1 MQKLLYISIS
11 CLNFSFPRSSV
22 RNRGFTL
29 LEILV
34 AIAIFSIMAAF
45 SYATLQQVLSTNQHL
60 QKQAD
65 ELAELQFLFGR
76 FLEDISQLVN
86 RPIRDEFGATEPA
99 LIGSSQILK
108 LTRSG
113 WENPLESKR
122 SNLQR
127 VEWMLEGKTLYRQ
140 YWTVLDRT
148 RFNQPIKTALLKD
161 IESLEFRYLDSNNV
175 WQKEFPPKPPAQIT
189 IKAVEMSFD
198 LKNWGKLN
206 RIVETTQAFVVK
218 PVEKPKENLK

>member
-1 MQKLLYISIS
+1 MKS
-11 CLNFSFPRSSV
+11 
-22 RNRGFTL
+22 RGFTL

-34 AIAIFSIMAAF
+34 AIAIFSIMAVF
-45 SYATLQQVLSTNQHL
+45 SYQTLQQVLSTNQHL

-65 ELAELQFLFGR
+65 DLAQLQFLFGR
-76 FLEDISQLVN
+76 FLEDVAQLVN

-127 VEWMLEGKTLYRQ
+127 VEWIRRKNALT
-140 YWTVLDRT
+140 TILDGFRSNPFQST
-148 RFNQPIKTALLKD
+148 DQNRVIK
-161 IESLEFRYLDSNNV
+161 RH
-175 WQKEFPPKPPAQIT
+175 
-189 IKAVEMSFD
+189 
-198 LKNWGKLN
+198 
-206 RIVETTQAFVVK
+206 
-218 PVEKPKENLK
+218 

>member
-1 MQKLLYISIS
+1 MKS
-11 CLNFSFPRSSV
+11 
-22 RNRGFTL
+22 RGFTL

-34 AIAIFSIMAAF
+34 AIAIFSIMAVFAY
-45 SYATLQQVLSTNQHL
+45 STLQQVLSTNQHL

-65 ELAELQFLFGR
+65 DLAQLQFLFGC
-76 FLEDISQLVN
+76 FLEDVSQLTQ
-86 RPIRDEFGATEPA
+86 RSIRDEFGATEPA
-99 LIGSSQILK
+99 LIGSSQLLK

-127 VEWMLEGKTLYRQ
+127 VEWILEGKILYRQ

-161 IESLEFRYLDSNNV
+161 IEMLEFRYLDSNNV
-175 WQKEFPPKPPAQIT
+175 WQKEFPPKPPAQTT
-189 IKAVEMSFD
+189 IKAVEMSFS
-198 LKNWGKLN
+198 LKNWGKLY
-206 RIVETTQAFVVK
+206 RIVETTQAFVPK
-218 PVEKPKENLK
+218 PVDKPKS

>member
-1 MQKLLYISIS
+1 MKS
-11 CLNFSFPRSSV
+11 
-22 RNRGFTL
+22 RGFTL

-34 AIAIFSIMAAF
+34 AIAIFSIMAVFAY
-45 SYATLQQVLSTNQHL
+45 STLQQVLSTNQHL

-65 ELAELQFLFGR
+65 ELAQLQFLFGR
-76 FLEDISQLVN
+76 FLEDVAQLTQ
-86 RPIRDEFGATEPA
+86 RSIRDEFGATEPA
-99 LIGSSQILK
+99 LMGSSQILK

-127 VEWMLEGKTLYRQ
+127 VEWILEGKTLYRQ

-161 IESLEFRYLDSNNV
+161 IEMLEFRYLDSNNV
-175 WQKEFPPKPPAQIT
+175 WQKEFPPKPPAQTT
-189 IKAVEMSFD
+189 IKAVEMSFS

-206 RIVETTQAFVVK
+206 RIVETTQAFVPK
-218 PVEKPKENLK
+218 PVDKPKS

>member
-1 MQKLLYISIS
+1 MKS
-11 CLNFSFPRSSV
+11 
-22 RNRGFTL
+22 RGFTL

-34 AIAIFSIMAAF
+34 AIAIFSIMAVFAY
-45 SYATLQQVLSTNQHL
+45 STLQQVLSTNQHL

-65 ELAELQFLFGR
+65 ELAQLQFLFGR
-76 FLEDISQLVN
+76 FLEDVAQLVN

-99 LIGSSQILK
+99 LLGSSQILK

-127 VEWMLEGKTLYRQ
+127 VEWFVEGKTLYRQ

-161 IESLEFRYLDSNNV
+161 IDSLEFRYLDNNNA
-175 WQKEFPPKPPAQIT
+175 WQKEFPPPQPIQTT
-189 IKAVEMSFD
+189 IKAVEISFY
-198 LKNWGKLN
+198 LRNWGKLH
-206 RIVETTQAFVVK
+206 RLVETTQAFISK
-218 PVEKPKENLK
+218 LPDKPK

>member
-1 MQKLLYISIS
+1 MKS
-11 CLNFSFPRSSV
+11 
-22 RNRGFTL
+22 RGFTL

-34 AIAIFSIMAAF
+34 AIAIFSIMAVFAY
-45 SYATLQQVLSTNQHL
+45 STLQQVLSTNQHL

-76 FLEDISQLVN
+76 FLEDVSQLTQ

-127 VEWMLEGKTLYRQ
+127 VEWILEGKTLYRQ

-148 RFNQPIKTALLKD
+148 RFNQPIKTALLK
-161 IESLEFRYLDSNNV
+161 EVENLEFRYLDSNNA
-175 WQKEFPPKPPAQIT
+175 WQKEFPPKPPVQTT
-189 IKAVEMSFD
+189 IKAVEISFY

-206 RIVETTQAFVVK
+206 RIVETTQAFVPK
-218 PVEKPKENLK
+218 PVDKPKS

>member
-1 MQKLLYISIS
+1 MKS
-11 CLNFSFPRSSV
+11 
-22 RNRGFTL
+22 RGFTL

-34 AIAIFSIMAAF
+34 AIAIFSIMAVFAY
-45 SYATLQQVLSTNQHL
+45 STLQQVLSTNQHL

-65 ELAELQFLFGR
+65 ELAQLQFLFGR
-76 FLEDISQLVN
+76 FLEDVAQLTQ
-86 RPIRDEFGATEPA
+86 RSIRDEFGATEPA
-99 LIGSSQILK
+99 LMGSSQILK

-127 VEWMLEGKTLYRQ
+127 VEWILEGKTLYRQ

-148 RFNQPIKTALLKD
+148 RFNQPIKTALLKE
-161 IESLEFRYLDSNNV
+161 IEMLEFRYLDSNNV
-175 WQKEFPPKPPAQIT
+175 WQKEFPPKPPAQTT
-189 IKAVEMSFD
+189 IKAVEMSFS

-206 RIVETTQAFVVK
+206 RIVETTQAFVPK
-218 PVEKPKENLK
+218 PVDKPKS

>member
-1 MQKLLYISIS
+1 MKS
-11 CLNFSFPRSSV
+11 
-22 RNRGFTL
+22 RGFTL

-34 AIAIFSIMAAF
+34 AIAIFSIMAVFAY
-45 SYATLQQVLSTNQHL
+45 STLQQVLSTNQHL

-65 ELAELQFLFGR
+65 DLAQLQFLFGC
-76 FLEDISQLVN
+76 FLEDVSQLTQ
-86 RPIRDEFGATEPA
+86 RSIRDEFGATEPA
-99 LIGSSQILK
+99 LIGSSQLLK

-127 VEWMLEGKTLYRQ
+127 VEWILEGKILYRQ

-161 IESLEFRYLDSNNV
+161 IEMLEFRYLDSNNV
-175 WQKEFPPKPPAQIT
+175 WQKEFPPKPPAQTT
-189 IKAVEMSFD
+189 IKAVEMSFS
-198 LKNWGKLN
+198 LKNWGKLY
-206 RIVETTQAFVVK
+206 RIVETTQAFVPK
-218 PVEKPKENLK
+218 PVDKPKF

>member
-1 MQKLLYISIS
+1 MKS
-11 CLNFSFPRSSV
+11 
-22 RNRGFTL
+22 RGFTL

-34 AIAIFSIMAAF
+34 AIAIFSIMAVFAY
-45 SYATLQQVLSTNQHL
+45 STLQQVLSTNQHL

-65 ELAELQFLFGR
+65 DLAQLQFLFGC
-76 FLEDISQLVN
+76 FLEDVSQLTQ
-86 RPIRDEFGATEPA
+86 RSIRDEFGATEPA
-99 LIGSSQILK
+99 LIGSSQLLK

-127 VEWMLEGKTLYRQ
+127 VEWILEGKILYRQ

-161 IESLEFRYLDSNNV
+161 IEMLEFRYLDSNNV
-175 WQKEFPPKPPAQIT
+175 WQKEFPPKPPAQTT
-189 IKAVEMSFD
+189 IKAVEISFS
-198 LKNWGKLN
+198 LKNWGKLY
-206 RIVETTQAFVVK
+206 RIVETTQAFVPK
-218 PVEKPKENLK
+218 PVDKPKS

>member
-1 MQKLLYISIS
+1 MKSHRFTFVSY
-11 CLNFSFPRSSV
+11 FFFPRSSV
-22 RNRGFTL
+22 RKRNKGFTL

-34 AIAIFSIMAAF
+34 AIAIFSIMAVFAY
-45 SYATLQQVLSTNQHL
+45 STLQQVLSTNQHL

-65 ELAELQFLFGR
+65 ELAQLQFLFGR
-76 FLEDISQLVN
+76 FLKDVAQLTQ
-86 RPIRDEFGATEPA
+86 RSIRDEFGTTEPA

-113 WENPLESKR
+113 WENPLELKR

-127 VEWMLEGKTLYRQ
+127 VEWILEGKTLYRQ

-148 RFNQPIKTALLKD
+148 RFNQPIKTALLKE

-175 WQKEFPPKPPAQIT
+175 WQKEFPPKSPAQTT
-189 IKAVEMSFD
+189 IKAVEMSFY
-198 LKNWGKLN
+198 LKNWGKLH
-206 RIVETTQAFVVK
+206 RIVETTQK
-218 PVEKPKENLK
+218 RN

>member
-1 MQKLLYISIS
+1 MKS
-11 CLNFSFPRSSV
+11 
-22 RNRGFTL
+22 RGFTL

-34 AIAIFSIMAAF
+34 AIAIFSIMAVFAY
-45 SYATLQQVLSTNQHL
+45 STLQQVLSTNQHL

-65 ELAELQFLFGR
+65 DLAQLQFLFGC
-76 FLEDISQLVN
+76 FLEDVSQLTQ
-86 RPIRDEFGATEPA
+86 RSIRDEFGATEPA
-99 LIGSSQILK
+99 LIGSSQLLK

-127 VEWMLEGKTLYRQ
+127 VEWILEGKTLYRQ

-161 IESLEFRYLDSNNV
+161 IEMLEFRYLDSNNV
-175 WQKEFPPKPPAQIT
+175 WQKEFPPKPPAQTT
-189 IKAVEMSFD
+189 IKAVEMSFS
-198 LKNWGKLN
+198 LKNWGKLY
-206 RIVETTQAFVVK
+206 RIVETTQAFVPK
-218 PVEKPKENLK
+218 PVDKPKS

>member
-1 MQKLLYISIS
+1 MKS
-11 CLNFSFPRSSV
+11 
-22 RNRGFTL
+22 RGFTL

-34 AIAIFSIMAAF
+34 AIAIFSIMAVFAY
-45 SYATLQQVLSTNQHL
+45 STLQQVLSMNQHL

-76 FLEDISQLVN
+76 FLEDVAQLTQ

-99 LIGSSQILK
+99 LLGSSQILK

-127 VEWMLEGKTLYRQ
+127 VEWILEGKTLYRQ

-148 RFNQPIKTALLKD
+148 RFNQPIKTTLLKD
-161 IESLEFRYLDSNNV
+161 IEMLEFRYLDSNNV
-175 WQKEFPPKPPAQIT
+175 WQKEFPPKPPAQTT
-189 IKAVEMSFD
+189 IKAVEISFS
-198 LKNWGKLN
+198 LKNWGKLH
-206 RIVETTQAFVVK
+206 RIVETTQAFVPK
-218 PVEKPKENLK
+218 PVDKPKS

>member
-1 MQKLLYISIS
+1 MKS
-11 CLNFSFPRSSV
+11 
-22 RNRGFTL
+22 RGFTL

-34 AIAIFSIMAAF
+34 AIVIFSIMAVFAY
-45 SYATLQQVLSTNQHL
+45 STLQQVLSTNQHL

-65 ELAELQFLFGR
+65 ELAQLQFLFGR
-76 FLEDISQLVN
+76 FLEDVAQLTQ
-86 RPIRDEFGATEPA
+86 RSIRDEFGATEPA
-99 LIGSSQILK
+99 LIGSSQLLK

-127 VEWMLEGKTLYRQ
+127 VEWILEGKTLYRQ

-161 IESLEFRYLDSNNV
+161 IEMLEFRYLDSNNV
-175 WQKEFPPKPPAQIT
+175 WRKEFPPKPPAQTT
-189 IKAVEMSFD
+189 IKAVEMSFS

-206 RIVETTQAFVVK
+206 RIVETTQAFVPK
-218 PVEKPKENLK
+218 PVDKPKS

>member
-1 MQKLLYISIS
+1 MKS
-11 CLNFSFPRSSV
+11 
-22 RNRGFTL
+22 RGFTL

-34 AIAIFSIMAAF
+34 AIAIFSIMAVFA
-45 SYATLQQVLSTNQHL
+45 YQTLQQVLSTNQHL

-65 ELAELQFLFGR
+65 ELAQLQFLFGR
-76 FLEDISQLVN
+76 FLEDVAQLTQ
-86 RPIRDEFGATEPA
+86 RSIRDEFGATEPA
-99 LIGSSQILK
+99 LLGSSQILK

-127 VEWMLEGKTLYRQ
+127 VEWILEGKTLYRQ

-161 IESLEFRYLDSNNV
+161 IEMLEFRYLDSNNV
-175 WQKEFPPKPPAQIT
+175 WQKEFPPKPPSQT
-189 IKAVEMSFD
+189 TLKAVEMSFS

-206 RIVETTQAFVVK
+206 RIVETTQAFVPK
-218 PVEKPKENLK
+218 PVDKPK

>member
-1 MQKLLYISIS
+1 MKS
-11 CLNFSFPRSSV
+11 
-22 RNRGFTL
+22 RGFTL

-34 AIAIFSIMAAF
+34 AIAIFSIMAVFAY
-45 SYATLQQVLSTNQHL
+45 STLQQVLSTNQHL

-76 FLEDISQLVN
+76 FLEDVSQLTQ

-127 VEWMLEGKTLYRQ
+127 VEWILEGKTLYRQ

-148 RFNQPIKTALLKD
+148 RFNQPIKTALLK
-161 IESLEFRYLDSNNV
+161 EVENLEFRYLDSNNV
-175 WQKEFPPKPPAQIT
+175 WQKEFPPKLPAQTT
-189 IKAVEMSFD
+189 IKAVEISFY
-198 LKNWGKLN
+198 LKNWGKLH
-206 RIVETTQAFVVK
+206 RIVETMQTFIPK
-218 PVEKPKENLK
+218 PVEKSK